1 MQNFMTVDYIVVGVG
16 LAGIAFIEQLEKN
29 NKSYVVFENHSQ
41 NSSKVAGGMF
51 NPVILK
57 RFTPVW
63 NGVKQIKIA
72 IPFYKALEK
81 KLNCNLIEY
90 INIYRNFK
98 SIEEQNNWFIACDN
112 PILSK
117 YLDAKIISNNNK
129 HIIAPFGYGKVK
141 NTGKIHTKKLLNN
154 YLEYLDKKET
164 LQLKTFEYQNVKVT
178 KNTISHKG
186 IQAKKI
192 VFAEGYGMINNPFFK
207 DLPLKEAKGEL
218 IEIYAPDLKID
229 FLLKSAVFIMPLGN
243 NYYKIGATFNWKD
256 KTNQPTKQGKQE
268 LIEKLN
274 KTITCSY
281 KITNHMAGIRPTVK
295 DRRPLIGVHKTHKNI
310 AILNGLGTRGVMLA
324 PTLAS
329 ILFEHLENNKPI
341 DNEININRF

>member
-1 MQNFMTVDYIVVGVG
+1 MTVDYIVVGLG
-16 LAGIAFIEQLEKN
+16 LAGIAFIEELEKN
-29 NKSYVVFENHSQ
+29 NKSYIVFENHSQ

-63 NGVKQIKIA
+63 NGLKQIEKA
-72 IPFYKALEK
+72 LPFYKSLEK

-90 INIYRNFK
+90 IDIYRNFK

-117 YLDAKIISNNNK
+117 YIDSTIITNNNK
-129 HIIAPFGYGKVK
+129 HITAPFGYGKVK
-141 NTGKIHTKKLLNN
+141 NTGKIYTKKLLDN
-154 YLEYLDKKET
+154 YLVHLQKKEI
-164 LQLKTFEYQNVKVT
+164 LQIKTFEYQNITLT
-178 KNTISHKG
+178 KNSISYKG
-186 IQAKKI
+186 INTKKI

-218 IEIYAPDLKID
+218 LEIYAPDLKIN
-229 FLLKSAVFIMPLGN
+229 FLLKSAIFVMPLGN
-243 NYYKIGATFNWKD
+243 DYYKIGATFNWKD
-256 KTNQPTKQGKQE
+256 KTNQPTEQGKQE

-281 KITNHMAGIRPTVK
+281 KITNHIAGIRPTVK
-295 DRRPLIGVHKTHKNI
+295 DRRPLIGTHKMYKNI

-324 PTLAS
+324 PTLAP
-329 ILFEHLENNKPI
+329 ILFQHLENNQPI
-341 DNEININRF
+341 DNEININRFY

>member
-1 MQNFMTVDYIVVGVG
+1 MTVDYIVVGLG
-16 LAGIAFIEQLEKN
+16 LAGISFIEQLEKN

-63 NGVKQIKIA
+63 NGVKQIQTA
-72 IPFYKALEK
+72 LPFYKTLEK

-90 INIYRNFK
+90 VNIYRNFK

-112 PILSK
+112 PILSN
-117 YLDAKIISNNNK
+117 YLDTEIISNNNK

-141 NTGKIHTKKLLNN
+141 NTGKIETKKLIEN
-154 YLEYLDKKET
+154 YTSLLLKKGKLKHET
-164 LQLKTFEYQNVKVT
+164 FNYNKLQITASS
-178 KNTISHKG
+178 ISYEN
-186 IQAKKI
+186 INAKKI

-207 DLPLKEAKGEL
+207 ELPLKEAKGEL

-243 NYYKIGATFNWKD
+243 DYYKIGATFNWKD
-256 KTNQPTKQGKQE
+256 KTNEPTKQGRHE
-268 LIEKLN
+268 LIEKLE

-310 AILNGLGTRGVMLA
+310 AILNGLGTRGVMLS
-324 PTLAS
+324 PTLAP
-329 ILFEHLENNKPI
+329 ILFQHLENNQTI